1 MKRWIWEQENYPNF
15 LYDVSKLQ
23 LLLEKTSKEQGYLSA
38 MMQFMSHD
46 MRIQRQS
53 EALFDEAINTS
64 AIEGKVL
71 NRDSVKASIGSKF
84 GFEEVDYRKID
95 KSTDN
100 LLELLI
106 DANSNY
112 DEDLTLDRL
121 CRWHYVLFENY
132 NGLQKINI
140 GRLRGD
146 TTMQVVGGGYGNEK
160 VFRKLRQ
167 VTP

>member
-15 LYDVSKLQ
+15 VYDISKLQ

-38 MMQFMSHD
+38 IMQSMSHD
-46 MRIQRQS
+46 IRIKRQS
-53 EALFDEAINTS
+53 EALEDEAINTS
-64 AIEGKVL
+64 AIEGEIL
-71 NRDSVKASIGSKF
+71 NRDSVKASINSKF
-84 GFEEVDYRKID
+84 GFEEVDYAKVD

-121 CRWHYVLFENY
+121 YRWHYTLWNDP
-132 NGLQKINI
+132 NI
-140 GRLRGD
+140 ID
-146 TTMQVVGGGYGNEK
+146 IK
-160 VFRKLRQ
+160 
-167 VTP
+167 